1 MRNLFIL
8 AFAALAFKA
17 ESQVKIAVNFNAS
30 KIDYNSYYL
39 TAKNDSLQFN
49 NIRFYL
55 SDFRFFES
63 KTNKWKSLLKQKYF
77 LIDLED
83 SNSLIL
89 DTNNLHLELY
99 DSLKFNIGVDSLAN
113 VSGANSGALDPTL
126 GMYWA
131 WQSGYINFKIEGT
144 CVGLK
149 TRNNAFGFHV
159 GGYLFPNYSLR
170 TCSLALHN
178 QPKLTLELD
187 LNVLFD
193 FIELAKL
200 NSVMIPGKQAMEL
213 SNKFATCFEVK
224 P

>member
-8 AFAALAFKA
+8 ALATLAFKA
-17 ESQVKIAVNFNAS
+17 ASQVKIAVNFNKL

-39 TAKNDSLQFN
+39 NTKNDSLQFN

-63 KTNKWKSLLKQKYF
+63 KTNKWKPLLTEKYF

-83 SNSLIL
+83 SNSLTL

-99 DSLKFNIGVDSLAN
+99 DSIKFNIGVDSLAN
-113 VSGANSGALDPTL
+113 VSGANTGALDPTL

-159 GGYLFPNYSLR
+159 GGYLFPNYSFRQRSFAKNNKRELLL
-170 TCSLALHN
+170 S
-178 QPKLTLELD
+178 LD
-187 LNVLFD
+187 LQAF
-193 FIELAKL
+193 FEQIELSKL